1 MIKKVKVTKS
11 FAESQEEFLK
21 SLQTAIADG
30 LRAPLGIL
38 LSNNSEHVRRTQ
50 IIIDSVR
57 EKFPDADTT
66 FVIPGTIIQMLF
78 PKKELMVTIVS
89 LINKVSNE
97 KTIQIEL
104 CKLSS
109 EDA

>member
-1 MIKKVKVTKS
+1 MIKKIEVTKS

-21 SLQTAIADG
+21 SLQMAVVEG
-30 LRAPLGIL
+30 MRAPLGIL
-38 LSNNSEHVRRTQ
+38 LNNNPEHVRRTQ
-50 IIIDSVR
+50 IIIDSIR

-66 FVIPGTIIQMLF
+66 FVIPGTVIQILF

-89 LINKVSNE
+89 LINKISNE
-97 KTIQIEL
+97 KTLRMEL

-109 EDA
+109 EDE

>member
-1 MIKKVKVTKS
+1 MIKKVEVTKS

-30 LRAPLGIL
+30 MRAPLGIL

-50 IIIDSVR
+50 IIVDLIR

-78 PKKELMVTIVS
+78 PKKELIVTVVS

-97 KTIQIEL
+97 KTLRIEL

>member
-1 MIKKVKVTKS
+1 MIKKVEVTKS

-78 PKKELMVTIVS
+78 PKKELMVTVVS

>member
-1 MIKKVKVTKS
+1 MIKKIEVTKS

-50 IIIDSVR
+50 IIIDSIW

-78 PKKELMVTIVS
+78 PKKELIVTVVS

>member
-78 PKKELMVTIVS
+78 PKKELIVTIVS

>member
-1 MIKKVKVTKS
+1 MIKKVEVTKS

-78 PKKELMVTIVS
+78 PKKELIVTIVS